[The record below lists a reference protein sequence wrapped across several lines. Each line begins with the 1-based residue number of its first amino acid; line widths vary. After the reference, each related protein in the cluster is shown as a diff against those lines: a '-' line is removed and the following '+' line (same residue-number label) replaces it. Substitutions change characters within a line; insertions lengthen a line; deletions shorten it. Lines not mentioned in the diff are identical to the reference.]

1 MSGWFGGSKPA
12 PYTPPPPIPKVA
24 DEQVQ
29 AAGDAERRRQR
40 AAAGRAATMLTRPGS
55 QLGSAS
61 VGTKKLL
68 GQ

>member
-1 MSGWFGGSKPA
+1 MSGLFGGGQKQPA
-12 PYTPPPPIPKVA
+12 LPPPTPSVA
-24 DEQVQ
+24 HEDVQ

-55 QLGSAS
+55 QLEPAM

-68 GQ
+68 GN